1 MKQVKNH
8 EKLNV
13 VAAIITRENNGLT
26 EIFATQR
33 GYGDYKDWWEVPGG
47 KIEEGEMPEEALV
60 RKIQEELDVTVAVDK
75 YLCSVEYDYP
85 EFHLSMDCFFCHVA
99 EGEIVLHEHEASKW
113 LSADE
118 LYSVRWL
125 PADIEVV
132 EIIRN
137 EIDMINKEG
146 LKLKQNDSI

>member
-1 MKQVKNH
+1 MKKI
-8 EKLNV
+8 NV
-13 VAAIITRENNGLT
+13 VAAIITRENDGLT

-33 GYGDYKDWWEVPGG
+33 GYGSYKDWWEFPGG

-60 RKIQEELDVTVAVDK
+60 REIQEELDVTVAVDK

-85 EFHLSMDCFFCHVA
+85 EFHLSMDCFFCHIT
-99 EGEIVLHEHEASKW
+99 EGEIVLHEHESSKW

-132 EIIRN
+132 EIIQE
-137 EIDMINKEG
+137 EIDRFNKKRTQERN
-146 LKLKQNDSI
+146 KP